1 MAVLTISREL
11 GSEGKRIAQR
21 VAFILGYRLVGK
33 DFIGEIL
40 SEYGLIEFP
49 AEYDSK
55 LSIWDYF
62 DGRVKVM
69 IEMLNKVLLAVAATD
84 KVIILGRGCF
94 ALLNG
99 YADVINARI
108 QAPFPVRVRRFAE
121 RESIEEISKA
131 EAIVRR
137 LDEARASFIN
147 SAYGLKWNDA
157 RLFDLVVDTGK
168 IEPDLAAP
176 WIADLLSTLGAKAP
190 SDSKRVR
197 DIEVDP
203 VLANAVA
210 MKSAENRPWDSFTT
224 H

>member
-1 MAVLTISREL
+1 MAVLTVSREL

-21 VAFILGYRLVGK
+21 VAAILGYRLVGK
-33 DFIGEIL
+33 DFLGEIL
-40 SEYGLIEFP
+40 SEYGLIEFS

-84 KVIILGRGCF
+84 KVVIIGRGCF

-99 YADVINARI
+99 YADALNIRV
-108 QAPFPVRVRRFAE
+108 QAPFPLRVRRFAE
-121 RESIEEISKA
+121 RESIEVGKA

-137 LDEARASFIN
+137 LDESRSSFIS

-168 IEPDLAAP
+168 IEPDQAAP
-176 WIADLLSTLGAKAP
+176 WLADILSTLGPKAP
-190 SDSKRVR
+190 SGSKRVR
-197 DIEVDP
+197 DIHIEP

-210 MKSAENRPWDSFTT
+210 TKFAEDRPWDSSAKP
-224 H
+224 